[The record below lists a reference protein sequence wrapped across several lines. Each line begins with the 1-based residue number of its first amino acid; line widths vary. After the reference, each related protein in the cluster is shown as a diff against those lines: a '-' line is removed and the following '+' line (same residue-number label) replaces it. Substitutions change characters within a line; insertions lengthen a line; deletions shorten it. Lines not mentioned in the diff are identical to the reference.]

1 MNITSKSRYALKIM
15 LDLAALS
22 DSELRKR
29 ETLATQQAIPIDY
42 MDQILLRLRKK
53 NLVLTYRGPKGGLK
67 LGKSTSNITL
77 WDIFSSVEDHMPP
90 VKCINVPKSCTLER
104 DCTSKNVW
112 TRIYDIIR
120 QDFSKLTLEEVL
132 IK

>member
-77 WDIFSSVEDHMPP
+77 WDIFSSVEDHMSP
-90 VKCINVPKSCTLER
+90 VKCINEPKSCTLES